1 MRSIVDTAFMS
12 VDRTRRS
19 RPGLTLAQA
28 RAGIDSDVSAAVEIG
43 NRSSAT
49 LGLLPIAEY
58 RAAAGRGNLLLA
70 RLDDEVVGYALY
82 ALARNRVRLTHLCVD
97 RRFRGLG
104 IARQLVEQISA
115 SHADQLG
122 IHVRCRHDYGLGEM
136 WIELGFSQMSEKPGR
151 SKAGHILVNWWRDHG
166 HPTLFTRL
174 SEDVLVRAAVDLNVL
189 RDLADPDR
197 TDTRDARSLID
208 DQITDRLE
216 LVRTGALDAEINS
229 IEGALRSRCTAQA
242 QRMTQVRADR
252 TRTAEVRSELNAAAR
267 AKAANYPRSAQDE
280 FDLRHVTDA
289 VAADLN
295 LFITRDE
302 ELARLFRDVAEQQFS
317 LRIMHPSDV
326 VIHLDELVR
335 AEAYRPAALL
345 DTAFRRQLLGL
356 GHDADLQRMANTR
369 SGERPRDFQRLLRD
383 LALAHRERTG
393 LFGPDNML
401 VATFSAYRDGAEL
414 VVPLARVADHPLGDT
429 LARQLLF
436 LLRQEARQAGAVV
449 IRLADAH
456 ATAPIRLAALNDGFR
471 VLGDN
476 LHAYALDVCDTAGQV
491 SHRAVLAARDVGLPE
506 PPQLRSG
513 MPAAAAAEVE
523 RTWWPVKI
531 TDSDIPTY
539 LVPIQQVFSA
549 DLLGVPQTM
558 FPRQDALGLS
568 REHVYYRSPGGI
580 TPQAPARLLWYMSG
594 TGRDAPHAA
603 AVIACSQLDAVVV
616 GTPAELHSRFRH
628 LGVWDY
634 KQVEQAARDNLVQAL
649 VFTNTEIF
657 AEPVRRGRLRE
668 LAETRG
674 GHRVPYQPLR
684 ISNELFAAIYQE
696 SRATL

>member
-1 MRSIVDTAFMS
+1 MS
-12 VDRTRRS
+12 DDRTPRS
-19 RPGLTLAQA
+19 PGITLAQA
-28 RAGIDSDVSAAVEIG
+28 RKGSESDISAAVEIG

-49 LGLLPIAEY
+49 LGFLPIAEY
-58 RAAAGRGNLLLA
+58 RAAAARGNLLLA
-70 RLDDEVVGYALY
+70 RLDGEVVGYALY

-97 RRFRGLG
+97 RKVRGFG
-104 IARQLVEQISA
+104 IARQLVEQISG
-115 SHADQLG
+115 SHSDYLG
-122 IHVRCRHDYGLGEM
+122 IQVRCRHDYDLGEM
-136 WIELGFSQMSEKPGR
+136 WIKLGFSQMSEKPGR
-151 SKAGHILVNWWRDHG
+151 SKAGHMLVNWWRDHG

-174 SEDVLVRAAVDLNVL
+174 NEDVLVRAAVDLNIL

-197 TDTRDARSLID
+197 PDTRDARALID

-229 IEGALRSRCTAQA
+229 ISGVLRARCTTQA
-242 QRMTQVRADR
+242 QRMTHVRADR
-252 TRTAEVRSELNAAAR
+252 VRSTEVRSQLVAAAR
-267 AKAANYPRSAQDE
+267 AKVAGYPRSPQDE

-289 VAADLN
+289 IAADLN

-302 ELARLFRDVAEQQFS
+302 ELARLFREVAEQQFA

-335 AEAYRPAALL
+335 AEAYRPAVLL

-356 GHDADLQRMANTR
+356 GHDVGLQELTNTR
-369 SGERPRDFQRLLRD
+369 SGERPRDFRRLLRD

-393 LFGPDNML
+393 LFGPDNTL
-401 VATFSAYRDGAEL
+401 VAAFSAYHEGAEL
-414 VVPLARVADHPLGDT
+414 VVPLARVTDHPLGDT

-436 LLRQEARQAGAVV
+436 LLRQQAREMGLGV
-449 IRLADAH
+449 IRLADTH
-456 ATAPIRLAALNDGFR
+456 ASAPVRLAALNDGFR
-471 VLGDN
+471 ALGDT
-476 LHAYALDVCDTAGQV
+476 LYSYALDVCSAAEQV
-491 SHRAVLAARDVGLPE
+491 SHRAVLAARAVGLPE

-523 RTWWPVKI
+523 RTWWPAKI
-531 TDSDIPTY
+531 VDSEIPTY

-558 FPRQDALGLS
+558 LPRQDALGLS

-580 TPQAPARLLWYMSG
+580 TPQAPARLLWYMSS
-594 TGRDAPHAA
+594 TGHDAPHAA

-634 KQVEQAARDNLVQAL
+634 KQVEQAARSGLVQAL
-649 VFTNTEIF
+649 FFTNTEIF
-657 AEPVRRGRLRE
+657 DAPVRRSRLRQ
-668 LAETRG
+668 LAEPRG
-674 GHRVPYQPLR
+674 GFRIPYQPLR

-696 SRATL
+696 SQATS